1 MLFMRILA
9 ALLAAAAFDCA
20 AAPFAVQ
27 LGDARVALDA
37 PAGFADTAFTGSPR
51 LQDLA
56 ETLTSASNRILLF
69 AISDADLRRF
79 MVGDQMELKRY
90 MVVATPKGAERD
102 SLGAAGFARMTGDS
116 LRELGAAPAAGADY
130 PKYLDA
136 QPPGRASLLAEL
148 AREATVMSVLQGTRL
163 PPQRRNEPPV
173 YVLSTTSLML
183 VRGKALNLT
192 VYAAYETDLDVE
204 WIRSITARWIEDLK
218 RLNGR

>member
-1 MLFMRILA
+1 VRFAASLLVVFSLA
-9 ALLAAAAFDCA
+9 AN
-20 AAPFAVQ
+20 AAPFAIQ

-79 MVGDQMELKRY
+79 MAGDQMELKRY
-90 MVVATPKGAERD
+90 MVIAMPKGSERD
-102 SLGAAGFARMTGDS
+102 NLGASGFARLAGDS
-116 LRELGAAPAAGADY
+116 LRELGAAPAAGTDY
-130 PKYLDA
+130 SRYLDA

-148 AREATVMSVLQGTRL
+148 AREPTVMSVLQGSRL
-163 PPQRRNEPPV
+163 PPQRRSDPPV
-173 YVLSTTSLML
+173 YLLSTTSLML
-183 VRGKALNLT
+183 VRGKALNLA
-192 VYAAYETDLDVE
+192 VYTAYETDLDLE
-204 WIRSITARWIEDLK
+204 WIRSLTARWIEDLR